1 MKKLTLLASAAI
13 LALPAMAFAQ
23 STVQNGAETR
33 AQVRADLIAVEKA
46 GYDPALSNDNYPAD
60 IQAAEAKVSAE
71 EGIRA
76 PKPLTRAQVRQDL
89 VNVEKEGYD
98 PFRTDYNYPVDL
110 QKAEAKLSQAQASTV
125 SNGTYATQPQV
136 QAKMTSMKAAT
147 YVPRIDRPRN
157 PFFDGA

>member
-46 GYDPALSNDNYPAD
+46 GYDPARSNDDYPAD
-60 IQAAEAKVSAE
+60 LQAAEAKVSAE

-76 PKPLTRAQVRQDL
+76 PKPETRAQVRQDL
-89 VNVEKEGYD
+89 VKVEKAGYD
-98 PFRTDYNYPVDL
+98 PFRVEPNYPLDIEH
-110 QKAEAKLSQAQASTV
+110 AEAKLSKTSVQPVQVSRKALQA
-125 SNGTYATQPQV
+125 
-136 QAKMTSMKAAT
+136 TSI
-147 YVPRIDRPRN
+147 PRIDEPRN